1 LKMAELTNKLLEAY
15 IALLTLAI
23 IPIIIGSYKSLNPIA
38 FEAITSTD
46 AYMFPLVGS
55 SFLFGLYILFK
66 FFAADMI
73 NLLLST
79 YFMILGVGAIINV
92 LAPILKVLLPKN
104 FAEKKPFTL
113 NFNIP
118 FVKDPFNFEITY
130 QDILASFIAIPIGL
144 YYFQTKNW
152 ITNNI
157 FGECFSIVS
166 IELISLQSFKTGCV
180 LLIGLFFYDIFWVF
194 GTDVM
199 VTVAKSFEAPIKV
212 IWPKNELGQMA
223 LLGLGDIV
231 IPGIFIAMML
241 RFDRYLA
248 RKRNLK
254 TYSNYYFNTCFLSYI
269 AALIV
274 TVYVLHTFNHGQ
286 PALLYIVPFNL
297 LSVIFLSI
305 VKGEFTE
312 LMNYFEED
320 HIKKK

>member
-1 LKMAELTNKLLEAY
+1 VELTNKLLEAY

-23 IPIIIGSYKSLNPIA
+23 IPIIIGSYKSLNPSA
-38 FEAITSTD
+38 YEAITSKD

-55 SFLFGLYILFK
+55 SFLFGLYVLFK

-92 LAPILKVLLPKN
+92 LAPIMKVLLPKN
-104 FAEKKPFTL
+104 FAERKPFIL

-118 FVKDPFNFEITY
+118 FVKDPFNFEITF
-130 QDILASFIAIPIGL
+130 QDILASFIAIPIGI

-180 LLIGLFFYDIFWVF
+180 LLVGLFFYDIFWVF

-212 IWPKNELGQMA
+212 IWPKNEIGQMA

-248 RKRNLK
+248 RKKKFKKLFK
-254 TYSNYYFNTCFLSYI
+254 
-269 AALIV
+269 
-274 TVYVLHTFNHGQ
+274 
-286 PALLYIVPFNL
+286 LLF
-297 LSVIFLSI
+297 
-305 VKGEFTE
+305 
-312 LMNYFEED
+312 
-320 HIKKK
+320 